1 MQNTVRHHT
10 LILIALLGF
19 ATYSST
25 AQQYGLLVAETAAP
39 KTAGQTEVIAGV
51 QGGDFSNLAGARG
64 TYAYTDQLSFFGE
77 ATILEPEQSDTGF
90 SFGTGATYAFLNA
103 LPIDNAIRFAAS
115 LPIIPD
121 TTAFSASASVLLS
134 GQLVVLPQTTFYTA
148 LGATYTKL
156 EIDDTDVEGS
166 DTFLNVSGGLF
177 HEITEDVSVYAELSH
192 VDQIFFGAG
201 LRWKL

>member
-10 LILIALLGF
+10 LTLIALLGF
-19 ATYSST
+19 ASYSSN
-25 AQQYGLLVAETAAP
+25 AQQYGLMVAETAAP
-39 KTAGQTEVIAGV
+39 KTAEQIEVIAGI

-64 TYAYTDQLSFFGE
+64 TYAYTEQLSFFGE
-77 ATILEPEQSDTGF
+77 ATILEPDQSDTGF
-90 SFGTGATYAFLNA
+90 SFGTGATYAFLNV
-103 LPIDNAIRFAAS
+103 LPIDNAIRVAAN
-115 LPIIPD
+115 LPLIPD
-121 TTAFSASASVLLS
+121 TKAFSASASILLS

-148 LGATYTKL
+148 LGATYA
-156 EIDDTDVEGS
+156 EIEIEDTGVEGS
-166 DTFLNVSGGLF
+166 DTFFNVSGGLF